1 MFDEKKK
8 DESPSEQM
16 KRVNLS
22 REQIEQLI
30 PHRGLMLLL
39 DGASIY
45 GDKDNPMIL
54 GNYNVFQTSQLV
66 EGHFPGR
73 PIFPGFLVMEAL
85 AQAGSVLY
93 SYLHPEVKGKEFFLS
108 SAEDLRF
115 RHPVFPNQPLFLEA
129 EVDRVITIAGRLTIR
144 FKVEAYVMGSEDGK
158 RIKAAGGKLSGI
170 VLIPEA
176 ENLQKLDITHSPS

>member
-1 MFDEKKK
+1 MFDESKK
-8 DESPSEQM
+8 DESPREQM
-16 KRVNLS
+16 KRVNLN

-39 DGASIY
+39 DGASVY
-45 GDKDNPMIL
+45 GDKDNPTIL
-54 GNYNVFQTSQLV
+54 GNYNVFQTNLMV

-73 PIFPGFLVMEAL
+73 PVFPGFLVMEAL

-129 EVDRVITIAGRLTIR
+129 CVDRVIIIAGRLTIR
-144 FKVEAYVMGSEDGK
+144 FKVEAYVMGSEDGT
-158 RIKAAGGKLSGI
+158 RIKAASGKLSGI
-170 VLIPEA
+170 VLAA
-176 ENLQKLDITHSPS
+176 ESESEQKLDIIHSPS